1 MFVINDLHNQ
11 KYFNKFKSTEKIY
24 ITEMDLKMNLKGS
37 YKNLFNKF
45 SLDCCVQNT
54 VRLCTQMNSNFF
66 LLKVLRH
73 VTEQTIVKCE

>member
-1 MFVINDLHNQ
+1 MILHNQ

-37 YKNLFNKF
+37 YKNLFNTF

-54 VRLCTQMNSNFF
+54 VR
-66 LLKVLRH
+66 
-73 VTEQTIVKCE
+73 